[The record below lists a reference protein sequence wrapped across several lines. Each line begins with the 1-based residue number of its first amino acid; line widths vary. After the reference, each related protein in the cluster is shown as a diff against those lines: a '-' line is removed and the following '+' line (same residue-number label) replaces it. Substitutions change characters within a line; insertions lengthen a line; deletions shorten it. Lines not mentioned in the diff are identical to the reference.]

1 MSLLKLIRDRSQV
14 EGGCWIW
21 TQGVNEHGSPC
32 TRYAGRWS
40 PVRRYLALEFG
51 PQPKGRT
58 LVPIC
63 GDKLCV
69 RPEHQKSVTLSE
81 MQKMVAASGG
91 HSRPDKRAKVAATQ
105 RAKSRLDMDA
115 VNAIRNSNTTLTV
128 EAQKWGVSPSTISCI
143 RRGKRWAAIGG
154 IF

>member
-1 MSLLKLIRDRSQV
+1 M
-14 EGGCWIW
+14 E
-21 TQGVNEHGSPC
+21 QG
-32 TRYAGRWS
+32 
-40 PVRRYLALEFG
+40 PVAQR
-51 PQPKGRT
+51 RT
-58 LVPIC
+58 LYPVC
-63 GDKLCV
+63 GEKLCV
-69 RPEHQKSVTLSE
+69 NPAHMQSMTLGE
-81 MQKMVAASGG
+81 MQRLVASKGH

-128 EAQKWGVSPSTISCI
+128 EAEKWGVSISTISCI